1 MKNKIQHIIQES
13 VLLKQKL
20 LADKNTEETVE
31 HLVVFLSQKLKK
43 EQAVY
48 LCGNGGSAADA
59 LHIAAEFS
67 GRFYLNRKALPVEA
81 LNVNMAAITAISNDY
96 GFENVFARMLEAKA
110 TKGDVLWVFS
120 TSGQSKNIIKVAEKA
135 KEMGVAVV
143 SFTGQKESI
152 LDSIA
157 DFSVKIP
164 SEITPRIQECH
175 LLLGHI
181 ICELVEQKLFNE

>member
-1 MKNKIQHIIQES
+1 MKKDILHRINESISVKEAILSNDILLDKIEQIVS
-13 VLLKQKL
+13 FL
-20 LADKNTEETVE
+20 TE
-31 HLVVFLSQKLKK
+31 KLKK
-43 EQAVY
+43 GHAVY

-96 GFENVFARMLEAKA
+96 GFENVFARMLESKAKQ
-110 TKGDVLWVFS
+110 GDVLWVLS
-120 TSGQSKNIIKVAEKA
+120 TSGSSANIIKVAEKA
-135 KEMGVAVV
+135 KEMGVSLI
-143 SFTGQKESI
+143 SFTGSKVSS
-152 LDSIA
+152 LDSLTDIA
-157 DFSVKIP
+157 IKIP